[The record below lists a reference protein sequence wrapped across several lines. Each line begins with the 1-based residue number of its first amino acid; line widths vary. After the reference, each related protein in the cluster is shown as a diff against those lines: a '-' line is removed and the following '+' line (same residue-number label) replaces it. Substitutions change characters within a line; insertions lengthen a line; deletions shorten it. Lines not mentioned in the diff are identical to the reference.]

1 MHSWQL
7 SISGQT
13 LRPADMVCT
22 EVFHHGWW
30 PPLFSQHL
38 SNTQWQRKTS
48 TAGTGIHLM
57 SYSQVTPPDPERDGP
72 TAKYCKSGLFYFGA
86 RPASDNL
93 SLEAHERGRAI
104 LVKSCERHNSA
115 GWKSSQMG
123 LISNTTLFTP
133 VSIDTF
139 GGFFFFPSGIENDKT
154 YSWRA
159 LLEQCDSICKR
170 PLCLAAAAALSH
182 TVLTKDCIAHP

>member
-1 MHSWQL
+1 
-7 SISGQT
+7 
-13 LRPADMVCT
+13 
-22 EVFHHGWW
+22 
-30 PPLFSQHL
+30 
-38 SNTQWQRKTS
+38 
-48 TAGTGIHLM
+48 M

-139 GGFFFFPSGIENDKT
+139 GGFFFF
-154 YSWRA
+154 
-159 LLEQCDSICKR
+159 LLGLKMIKPIHDEHFLNNAI
-170 PLCLAAAAALSH
+170 PYVN
-182 TVLTKDCIAHP
+182 VLFV